1 MRRAE
6 RGFAECVVVGPVF
19 VNIILSPGVL
29 LAQDAAK
36 PNEGP
41 TPAANEAVELA
52 KKRANTVASPIT
64 VPFQNNTFYG
74 ICHYNGLAGSAD
86 SYIS

>member
-1 MRRAE
+1 MRGAE
-6 RGFAECVVVGPVF
+6 RGFAECVVIGLVF
-19 VNIILSPGVL
+19 VIIILSPGIL

-41 TPAANEAVELA
+41 TPAANETAELA
-52 KKRANTVASPIT
+52 KKFANPIASPISVT
-64 VPFQNNTFYG
+64 FQNNTFYG